1 MIIDEKGRLFGKV
14 SIIDIAVVLVILIA
28 IIGGIVVYN
37 NIENGKIAP
46 SDSALIGHNS
56 AATDAIVE
64 FEIANVRDITKN
76 ALNVGDK
83 VYSAETDK
91 FLGEITKIDSKP
103 YKDPITSTDGTMV
116 FVPVPEKYTLTLSV
130 KVTGQQT
137 EKGFYSL
144 DNTHFATGDAMP
156 IKTETIETTPNIKGI
171 SADGE

>member
-46 SDSALIGHNS
+46 SDSALMGHS
-56 AATDAIVE
+56 GATVDANVE
-64 FEIANVRDITKN
+64 FELANVRDITKN

-103 YKDPITSTDGTMV
+103 YVDPITSTDGTMV
-116 FVPVPEKYTLTLSV
+116 FVPVPEKYTLTIHINIS
-130 KVTGQQT
+130 GQQT
-137 EKGFYSL
+137 EKGFFSV
-144 DNTHFATGDAMP
+144 DNTHFAIGDAMP
-156 IKTETIETTPNIKGI
+156 IKTETIETTPNIKSI
-171 SADGE
+171 SAVTE